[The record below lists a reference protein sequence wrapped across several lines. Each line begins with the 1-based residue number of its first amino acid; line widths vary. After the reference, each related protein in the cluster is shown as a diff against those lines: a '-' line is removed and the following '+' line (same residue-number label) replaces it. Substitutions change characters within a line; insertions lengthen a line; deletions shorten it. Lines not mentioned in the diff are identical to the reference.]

1 MARMSSNSRQVGDGS
16 LSGSAEL
23 VSPDNRAAA
32 SQPVVSMARN
42 SSSGPPVSWGTEVLA
57 AAFPVPRKLRGTRA
71 TGPFRFAA
79 WSCRS
84 PCILSWQ
91 SP

>member
-42 SSSGPPVSWGTEVLA
+42 SSSGPSVSWGTEVLA
-57 AAFPVPRKLRGTRA
+57 AAFPVPRQLRGTRRYR
-71 TGPFRFAA
+71 TVPI
-79 WSCRS
+79 RS
-84 PCILSWQ
+84 LELQVSLHT
-91 SP
+91 